1 MQPKITFTASTPT
14 DQTNTGD
21 ASISI
26 TRNTD
31 GSVKFETVVQTKG
44 RQDDAGKNS
53 FPKKEWFEK

>member
-26 TRNTD
+26 TLNPD
-31 GSVKFETVVQTKG
+31 GSVKFETVVQTKDQ
-44 RQDDAGKNS
+44 QDDSGKNS